1 MTVEFD
7 DSGFRR
13 LRKKLEGMPEVQQ
26 VPFPPELMRK
36 YTDYESMEDLLS
48 ASGFSVEQVRSFQ
61 DNPNEQWEQFIRT
74 HTRFSSWRE
83 FMKAFTIEHLRKQ
96 FPEFQ

>member
-1 MTVEFD
+1 MTLEFD
-7 DSGFRR
+7 DSGFRK
-13 LRKKLEGMPEVQQ
+13 LRKKLEDMPEVQQ

-48 ASGFSVEQVRSFQ
+48 ASGFSAEEVYTFK
-61 DNPNEQWEQFIRT
+61 DNRNERWEQFIRR

-83 FMKAFTIEHLRKQ
+83 FMKAFTIAHLRKQ
-96 FPEFQ
+96 FPEFR